1 MKKTPTPIEK
11 VKSALSHLPSD
22 LFRDEWVHVAMALK
36 SEGCEYDLFRDWSST
51 SSNFNEQDC
60 ASVWRSCKTNGA
72 GPSITIGTLFHLAKK
87 YGWQYK
93 QPNSSQFL
101 SPKTAPE
108 PHSSKTSV
116 YDPNQ
121 IWSRCEPASDE
132 HPYVIEKEGQGAPL
146 DSLRVVPEN
155 DTLSIAG
162 RSMVGALVVPCMSI
176 DGEIVSLQFILPPV
190 AKVVGKPSKL
200 NLPDH
205 SMTGFFNVGQLQD
218 GCTVYVVEG
227 IGQAWACWLATG
239 SPAAVCFGAGNM
251 ARVAN
256 TLHERYPACQLVI
269 VSDVGKESQAIQ
281 IATSVEGLVAT
292 MPDDWEK
299 NDDVNDCLKR
309 DGKAALGALLENA
322 LSPPKP
328 LALPKITHVQ
338 ALDYDLLQI
347 ESHGDIRNAKAFA
360 SLASGELIYVTT
372 RGRWLKWDK
381 TRRWILCEKEEE
393 VAFAKMCC
401 ARILGA
407 ASSIFGQDHERGK
420 KMISQA
426 ITAHNL
432 PRIQAMLRLAISE
445 PDMAVTDRELDTNP
459 YQLGVLNGVVNLKTG
474 EHIDNQ
480 PHYYITRYCNAN
492 FEDDAVCPNWIRFL
506 YQIFEED
513 EATIESVQLL
523 LGYTLTGLVTEEIAV
538 ICYGV
543 GSNGKSVFGNVINQI
558 LGGYSTTAASTV
570 LTTRRSD
577 DASPRNDLAAL
588 AGARY
593 VSINELQAGDRL
605 DEQVVKMIA
614 GREPISARFL
624 HKEFFEYMPTFT
636 AWLRTNHKPIVT
648 GEDDGIWRR
657 LVLLRFNRK
666 FSDGEKDPNL
676 EEKLLAESQGILQWM
691 LEGARKYFADGLRLS
706 PRILHEHAKYRTESD
721 LLGEFLADVMQAD
734 ANAKINQNTA
744 YEAWTNW
751 CKLNGF
757 RLSTKKSFTQRLAE
771 RGFPDG
777 KSGSNRFYVGLK
789 LQVDNTYS

>member
-1 MKKTPTPIEK
+1 MHHFGLPPPDTIQPYRNKVERFPTNGKKHDTAGWYVYHDDHVPWGAFGCHRQGVNQSWRATVNIPISQTDIQLRNKLKKEVETLLKEDARKHHQKTFNENQAYWESLPDAVNHPYLDRKGVASFGLKVDGTAIVIPLNANEKIVGFQSIYEDGQKRFFKGSQTKNSYYLIGQANTSDSICICEGYATAASVHMATGYPVVVSFSASNLLGVCRIVRNTYPSKRVIICADDDWKNQPNIGIEK
-11 VKSALSHLPSD
+11 ATEAAKATKALLAIPKFKDDRGGKMTDFNDAHLTYGLGQVKTAVESAAPVSD
-22 LFRDEWVHVAMALK
+22 TNSFDEWLK
-36 SEGCEYDLFRDWSST
+36 
-51 SSNFNEQDC
+51 
-60 ASVWRSCKTNGA
+60 
-72 GPSITIGTLFHLAKK
+72 
-87 YGWQYK
+87 
-93 QPNSSQFL
+93 
-101 SPKTAPE
+101 
-108 PHSSKTSV
+108 
-116 YDPNQ
+116 
-121 IWSRCEPASDE
+121 
-132 HPYVIEKEGQGAPL
+132 PL
-146 DSLRVVPEN
+146 P
-155 DTLSIAG
+155 
-162 RSMVGALVVPCMSI
+162 
-176 DGEIVSLQFILPPV
+176 LPPM
-190 AKVVGKPSKL
+190 P
-200 NLPDH
+200 P
-205 SMTGFFNVGQLQD
+205 
-218 GCTVYVVEG
+218 VEG
-227 IGQAWACWLATG
+227 IDY
-239 SPAAVCFGAGNM
+239 
-251 ARVAN
+251 
-256 TLHERYPACQLVI
+256 E
-269 VSDVGKESQAIQ
+269 
-281 IATSVEGLVAT
+281 
-292 MPDDWEK
+292 
-299 NDDVNDCLKR
+299 
-309 DGKAALGALLENA
+309 
-322 LSPPKP
+322 P
-328 LALPKITHVQ
+328 LP
-338 ALDYDLLQI
+338 I

-445 PDMAVTDRELDTNP
+445 PDMAVTDRELDMNP

-513 EATIESVQLL
+513 EATIESVQRL

-721 LLGEFLADVMQAD
+721 LLGEFIADVMQAD